1 MIKILYLEAKK
12 DVASHTRLYK
22 LFNQGSN
29 IKKLKCKENIA
40 CFILNITMFK
50 KKINMK
56 SEDKLWVHSVTL
68 LSLPMKSNA
77 V

>member
-1 MIKILYLEAKK
+1 MWHHILGYINCSIREVTL
-12 DVASHTRLYK
+12 
-22 LFNQGSN
+22 
-29 IKKLKCKENIA
+29 KKLKCKENIV

-56 SEDKLWVHSVTL
+56 SEDKLHVHSVTL